1 VGDSLGSKTQT
12 STNNYASILKIEVPS
27 QITKVL
33 VHLKEQ
39 NVNAVKYKILASADD
54 VTYETLKDETSL
66 SKNGS
71 VYETCDDP
79 WRIFD
84 VQIKSAVAGI
94 HGSVKATISGV

>member
-1 VGDSLGSKTQT
+1 M
-12 STNNYASILKIEVPS
+12 LKIEVPS

-54 VTYETLKDETSL
+54 VTYEILKDETSL
-66 SKNGS
+66 AKNGS
-71 VYETCDDP
+71 VHETCDDP
-79 WRIFD
+79 WRFFD

-94 HGSVKATISGV
+94 HGTVKATIAGV